1 MLKSRHGDVPEVC
14 VEITVYKMYDSCIY
28 ILFYSYRKLDIYFIL
43 QLTEVGELGR
53 RGGLVQRPVA
63 VEDDP
68 AHEFATTQNRLMA
81 G

>member
-1 MLKSRHGDVPEVC
+1 MIHAYIHVFC
-14 VEITVYKMYDSCIY
+14 FTVDGSWIY
-28 ILFYSYRKLDIYFIL
+28 NVYSIL

-53 RGGLVQRPVA
+53 RGGRVQRPVA